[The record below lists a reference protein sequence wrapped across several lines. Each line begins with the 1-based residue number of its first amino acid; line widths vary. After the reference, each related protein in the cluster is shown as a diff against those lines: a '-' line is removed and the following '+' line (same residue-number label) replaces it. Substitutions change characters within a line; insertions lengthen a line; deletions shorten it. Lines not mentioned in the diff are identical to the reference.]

1 MTCTSSQGQPLY
13 PQESHQ
19 TAIIPLGLLS
29 RCCCSYR
36 VVPIGRT
43 DGWIGGH
50 DMWRHFVYFN
60 AAYKLDPFIKIN
72 QNALRG
78 RAEGFNCVQG
88 LCIWAIG
95 NKSGSNLSVSNENST
110 KGGPAG
116 RVGGWR
122 AAETIG
128 TRFYFTHSVQ
138 LVPWYL
144 CWAFLPSRASGR
156 LEIESKGRETFPPP
170 PLPLAAPKV
179 KTNSQRA
186 VRGGSGLNDTCED
199 ISLRQTSTGTEKSF
213 LMDSM
218 WKFPQFNSFPLIA
231 QVQVSSLSP
240 RLQPN
245 MSTADALRTWIHTNT
260 KSGLF
265 KW

>member
-1 MTCTSSQGQPLY
+1 M
-13 PQESHQ
+13 
-19 TAIIPLGLLS
+19 
-29 RCCCSYR
+29 
-36 VVPIGRT
+36 
-43 DGWIGGH
+43 
-50 DMWRHFVYFN
+50 
-60 AAYKLDPFIKIN
+60 
-72 QNALRG
+72 
-78 RAEGFNCVQG
+78 
-88 LCIWAIG
+88 
-95 NKSGSNLSVSNENST
+95 SNENST
-110 KGGPAG
+110 KGGPTG

-122 AAETIG
+122 VRETIG

-144 CWAFLPSRASGR
+144 CWAVLSCRASGR
-156 LEIESKGRETFPPP
+156 LEIESKGRETFPTLLL
-170 PLPLAAPKV
+170 LPLLPKV

-186 VRGGSGLNDTCED
+186 VGGGSGLNDTCED
-199 ISLRQTSTGTEKSF
+199 ISLQQPSTWAEKSF